1 MPCCGSKRQLLSQ
14 TLNPP
19 KSKSLSQPVGRH
31 FEVTF
36 EYVGNTAL
44 TAVGPVSGRHYR
56 FERAGA
62 RVTVDPRDRPGL
74 ATIPHLRQLW

>member
-14 TLNPP
+14 TLSPS
-19 KSKSLSQPVGRH
+19 KSKPLSQPARRH

-36 EYVGNTAL
+36 EYLGGTAL
-44 TAVGPVSGRHYR
+44 TAIGPVSGRHYR

-74 ATIPHLRQLW
+74 AAIPHLRQLQ